1 LKEAVFKVGFAVGMA
16 GDIIG
21 EMRLE
26 DLAGP
31 GSIARGTINQAKIVW
46 PSQVL

>member
-1 LKEAVFKVGFAVGMA
+1 VGFAVGKA

-21 EMRLE
+21 VMRLE
-26 DLAGP
+26 DLAEP
-31 GSIARGTINQAKIVW
+31 GSIARGTINQTKIVW